1 MGGLYGV
8 TIGRAFFGESMFS
21 LEPNASKMALIFLAR
36 LMAEK
41 DGLFIDCQFETEHLK
56 SMGGETI
63 SYDEYMAML
72 KADV

>member
-1 MGGLYGV
+1 M

-36 LMAEK
+36 LMAESK
-41 DGLFIDCQFETEHLK
+41 GLFIDCQFETEHLK